1 MDMFDFDLQLFAEGE
16 ASETTATT
24 NETVAVT
31 APTEVATTT
40 TTETTNN
47 EPAETHEAAE
57 TNDAVYLVTDPRTG
71 RKRIVSEKPQEDE
84 QPEQQEQPAPQQT
97 GPTQQPTQTEQ
108 TEPPKQEPLLHT
120 EPYSLD
126 ELNKAIQ
133 SNTVDEARI
142 PAQYQVQYQQYR
154 QAQAQ
159 RRQQFEAQQQ
169 ALQAQAQKQAV
180 EQQRKMF
187 ADIDQAATKQ
197 AMQTVGLTQDDLDTA
212 EYSDDDAVKAKVA
225 QYRTA
230 KEYFRGQLIGAI
242 QQKQAQ
248 TAAAQNEQR
257 AIYQSIVD
265 FSKQKQVEE
274 PHFAEINQLMGSY
287 YQTMQYKDAAA
298 VSDAIKALNAGTIN
312 PQQCKVLE
320 GYYDKCRT
328 AYYAKANDLTKAPKK
343 VPVPQVEQPG
353 TGAKSAPKPIDFTQ
367 MRNMTERER
376 RAFLFKVSH
385 SR

>member
-16 ASETTATT
+16 ASEATATT

-31 APTEVATTT
+31 APTEAATN
-40 TTETTNN
+40 TTETTN
-47 EPAETHEAAE
+47 EPATESTTDKAQD
-57 TNDAVYLVTDPRTG
+57 NDAVYLVTDPRTG
-71 RKRIVSEKPQEDE
+71 RKRIVSEKPQEEE
-84 QPEQQEQPAPQQT
+84 QPEPQQEQPAPQQT
-97 GPTQQPTQTEQ
+97 EPAQAQQPAQ
-108 TEPPKQEPLLHT
+108 EPPKTEPLLHT

-212 EYSDDDAVKAKVA
+212 EYSNDDAVKAKVA

-242 QQKQAQ
+242 QQQQAQ

-265 FSKQKQVEE
+265 FSKQKQAEE
-274 PHFAEINQLMGSY
+274 PHFAEINQLMGNY